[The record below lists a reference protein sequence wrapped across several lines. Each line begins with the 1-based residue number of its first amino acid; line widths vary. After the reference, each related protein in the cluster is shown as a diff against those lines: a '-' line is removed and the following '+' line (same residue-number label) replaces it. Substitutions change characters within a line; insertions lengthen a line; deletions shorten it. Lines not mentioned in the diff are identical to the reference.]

1 MNGLRLDNV
10 TLEIDGKGL
19 FDPLGFTVEPGSV
32 TSVIGPS
39 GSGKSSLLAYLCGI
53 LPPEIQGRG
62 KVYVGDRELTQLATE
77 QRALGLLFQD
87 SLLFPHLSVGGNL
100 LFGLRG
106 KLTRAERCRRVSDA
120 LASVG
125 LDGFADRDPATLSG
139 GQQSR
144 VALLRVL
151 LSGPR
156 ALLLDEPFSSLD
168 DDSRAQVRGLVFAE
182 AQRLGLPT
190 LLVTHDREDVA
201 AAGGEVIELHRP
213 RQQQQQQQQ
222 QQGG

>member
-1 MNGLRLDNV
+1 MNALRLDNV
-10 TLEIDGKGL
+10 TLEIDGAVL
-19 FDPLGFTVEPGSV
+19 FDPLTFTVEPGAV
-32 TSVIGPS
+32 TSVVGPS

-53 LPPEIQGRG
+53 LPPEIHGRG
-62 KVYVGDRELTQLATE
+62 KVYVDDQELTSVATE

-100 LFGLRG
+100 LFGLRPQS
-106 KLTRAERCRRVSDA
+106 TRAQRSRRVDEA

-125 LDGFADRDPATLSG
+125 LEGFAQRDPATLSG

-168 DDSRAQVRGLVFAE
+168 DESRAQVRGLVFAE

-201 AAGGEVIELHRP
+201 AAGGEVIELQRP
-213 RQQQQQQQQ
+213 QQQL
-222 QQGG
+222 QGG

>member
-1 MNGLRLDNV
+1 MNALRLDNV
-10 TLEIDGKGL
+10 TLEIAGTVL
-19 FDPLGFTVEPGSV
+19 FDPLTFTVEPGAV
-32 TSVIGPS
+32 TSVVGPS

-53 LPPEIQGRG
+53 LPPEIHGRG
-62 KVYVGDRELTQLATE
+62 KVYVDDQELTSVATE

-100 LFGLRG
+100 LFGLRPQS
-106 KLTRAERCRRVSDA
+106 TPAHRSRRVDEA

-125 LDGFADRDPATLSG
+125 LKGFAQRDPATLSG

-168 DDSRAQVRGLVFAE
+168 DESRAQVRGLVFAE

-201 AAGGEVIELHRP
+201 AAGGEVIELQRP
-213 RQQQQQQQQ
+213 QQQP
-222 QQGG
+222 QGG

>member
-1 MNGLRLDNV
+1 MNALRLDNV
-10 TLEIDGKGL
+10 TLEIAGTVL
-19 FDPLGFTVEPGSV
+19 FDPLTFTVEPGAV
-32 TSVIGPS
+32 TSVVGPS

-53 LPPEIQGRG
+53 LPPEIRGRG
-62 KVYVGDRELTQLATE
+62 KVYVDDQELTSVATE

-100 LFGLRG
+100 LFGLRPQS
-106 KLTRAERCRRVSDA
+106 TRAQRSRRVDEA

-125 LDGFADRDPATLSG
+125 LEGFAQRDPATLSG

-168 DDSRAQVRGLVFAE
+168 DESRAQVRGLVFAE

-201 AAGGEVIELHRP
+201 AAGGEVIELQRP
-213 RQQQQQQQQ
+213 QQQL
-222 QQGG
+222 QGG

>member
-1 MNGLRLDNV
+1 MNALRLDNV
-10 TLEIDGKGL
+10 TLEIAGTVL
-19 FDPLGFTVEPGSV
+19 FDPLTFTVEPGAV
-32 TSVIGPS
+32 TSVVGPS

-53 LPPEIQGRG
+53 LPPEIHGRG
-62 KVYVGDRELTQLATE
+62 KVYVDDQELTSVATE

-100 LFGLRG
+100 LFGLRPQS
-106 KLTRAERCRRVSDA
+106 TRAQRSRRVDEA

-125 LDGFADRDPATLSG
+125 LEGFAQRDPATLSG

-168 DDSRAQVRGLVFAE
+168 DESRAQVRGLVFAE

-201 AAGGEVIELHRP
+201 AAGGEVIELQRP
-213 RQQQQQQQQ
+213 QQQL
-222 QQGG
+222 QGG